1 MVIVDRPMTNEEQ
14 IIEIDKAISSI
25 LRTGQSYKIGSRTLT
40 RADLGTLRAMRK
52 DLLAASENNGTDLF
66 SNTFVAIFDR
76 R

>member
-1 MVIVDRPMTNEEQ
+1 MDRPMTNEEQ
-14 IIEIDKAISSI
+14 LIEIDKAIASI

-52 DLLAASENNGTDLF
+52 DLLAASEDNGTDLF
-66 SNTFVAIFDR
+66 SNTFVAVFDR

>member
-1 MVIVDRPMTNEEQ
+1 MVVMDRPMTNEEQ
-14 IIEIDKAISSI
+14 LIEIDKAISSI

-52 DLLAASENNGTDLF
+52 DLLAASEDNGTDLF
-66 SNTFVAIFDR
+66 SNTFVAVFDR

>member
-1 MVIVDRPMTNEEQ
+1 MDRPMTNEEQ
-14 IIEIDKAISSI
+14 LIEIDNAISSI

-40 RADLGTLRAMRK
+40 RADLGILRAMRK
-52 DLLAASENNGTDLF
+52 ELLIASEDNGTDLF

>member
-52 DLLAASENNGTDLF
+52 DLLAASEDNGTDLF
-66 SNTFVAIFDR
+66 SNTFVAVFDR

>member
-14 IIEIDKAISSI
+14 IMEIDKAISSI

-40 RADLGTLRAMRK
+40 RADLGTLRSMRK
-52 DLLAASENNGTDLF
+52 DLMAASEDNGTDLF
-66 SNTFVAIFDR
+66 SNTFVAVFDR

>member
-1 MVIVDRPMTNEEQ
+1 MDRPMTNEEQ

-52 DLLAASENNGTDLF
+52 DLLATAEDNGTDLF
-66 SNTFVAIFDR
+66 SNTFVAVFDR

>member
-1 MVIVDRPMTNEEQ
+1 MDRPMTNEEQ

-52 DLLAASENNGTDLF
+52 DLLVASEDNGTDLF
-66 SNTFVAIFDR
+66 SNTFVAVFDR

>member
-1 MVIVDRPMTNEEQ
+1 MDRPMTNEEQ
-14 IIEIDKAISSI
+14 LIEIDNAISSI
-25 LRTGQSYKIGSRTLT
+25 LRTGQSYKIGSRALT

-52 DLLAASENNGTDLF
+52 ELLIASEDNGTDLF

>member
-52 DLLAASENNGTDLF
+52 DLLATSEDNGTDLF
-66 SNTFVAIFDR
+66 SNTFVAVFDR

>member
-1 MVIVDRPMTNEEQ
+1 MDRPMTNEEQ
-14 IIEIDKAISSI
+14 LIEIDNAISSI
-25 LRTGQSYKIGSRTLT
+25 LRIGQSYKIGSRTLT

-52 DLLAASENNGTDLF
+52 ELLIASEDNGTDLF

>member
-25 LRTGQSYKIGSRTLT
+25 LKTGQSYKIGSRTLT
-40 RADLGTLRAMRK
+40 RADLGTLRSMRK
-52 DLLAASENNGTDLF
+52 DLLAASEDNGTDLF
-66 SNTFVAIFDR
+66 SNTFVAVFDR

>member
-25 LRTGQSYKIGSRTLT
+25 LKTGQSYKIGSRTLT

-52 DLLAASENNGTDLF
+52 DLLAASEDNGTDLF
-66 SNTFVAIFDR
+66 SNTFVAVFDR

>member
-40 RADLGTLRAMRK
+40 RADLGTLRSMKK
-52 DLLAASENNGTDLF
+52 DLLAASEDNGTDLF
-66 SNTFVAIFDR
+66 SNTFVAVFDR

>member
-40 RADLGTLRAMRK
+40 RADLGTLRAMRR
-52 DLLAASENNGTDLF
+52 DLLAASEDNGTDLF
-66 SNTFVAIFDR
+66 SNTFVAVFDR

>member
-1 MVIVDRPMTNEEQ
+1 MDRPMTNEEQ
-14 IIEIDKAISSI
+14 LIEIDNAISSI
-25 LRTGQSYKIGSRTLT
+25 LRTGQSYKIGSRALT

-52 DLLAASENNGTDLF
+52 ELLVASEDNGTDLF

>member
-1 MVIVDRPMTNEEQ
+1 MDRPMTNEEQ

>member
-1 MVIVDRPMTNEEQ
+1 MDRPMTNEEQ

-40 RADLGTLRAMRK
+40 RADLGTLRSMRK
-52 DLLAASENNGTDLF
+52 DLLAASEDNGTDLF
-66 SNTFVAIFDR
+66 SNTFVAVFDR

>member
-1 MVIVDRPMTNEEQ
+1 MDRPITNEEQ
-14 IIEIDKAISSI
+14 LIEIDNAISSI

-52 DLLAASENNGTDLF
+52 ELLIASEDNGTDLF

>member
-1 MVIVDRPMTNEEQ
+1 MDRPMTNEEQ
-14 IIEIDKAISSI
+14 LIEIDKAISSI

-52 DLLAASENNGTDLF
+52 ELLIASEDNGTDLF
-66 SNTFVAIFDR
+66 SNTFVAVFDR

>member
-1 MVIVDRPMTNEEQ
+1 MDRPMTNEEQ

-66 SNTFVAIFDR
+66 SNTFVAVFDR

>member
-1 MVIVDRPMTNEEQ
+1 MVIMDRPMTNEEQ

-66 SNTFVAIFDR
+66 SNTFVAVFDR

>member
-1 MVIVDRPMTNEEQ
+1 MDRPMTNEEQ
-14 IIEIDKAISSI
+14 LIEIDNAISSI

-52 DLLAASENNGTDLF
+52 ELLIASEDNVTDLF
-66 SNTFVAIFDR
+66 GNTFVAVFDR

>member
-1 MVIVDRPMTNEEQ
+1 MVIMDRPMTNEEQ

-40 RADLGTLRAMRK
+40 RADLGTLRSMRK
-52 DLLAASENNGTDLF
+52 DLMAASEDNGTDLF
-66 SNTFVAIFDR
+66 SNTFVAVFDR

>member
-1 MVIVDRPMTNEEQ
+1 MDRPMTNEEQ
-14 IIEIDKAISSI
+14 LIEIDKAISSI

-52 DLLAASENNGTDLF
+52 DLLAASEDNGTDLF

>member
-1 MVIVDRPMTNEEQ
+1 MVIMDRPMTNEEQ

-25 LRTGQSYKIGSRTLT
+25 LRTGQSYKIGSRALT

-52 DLLAASENNGTDLF
+52 DLLAASEDNGTDLF
-66 SNTFVAIFDR
+66 SNTFVAVFDR

>member
-1 MVIVDRPMTNEEQ
+1 MDRPMTNEEQ
-14 IIEIDKAISSI
+14 LIEIDNAISSI

-52 DLLAASENNGTDLF
+52 ELLITSEDNGTDLF
-66 SNTFVAIFDR
+66 GNTFVAVFDR

>member
-52 DLLAASENNGTDLF
+52 ELLIASEDNGTDLF
-66 SNTFVAIFDR
+66 GNTFVAVFDR

>member
-1 MVIVDRPMTNEEQ
+1 MDRPMTNEEQ
-14 IIEIDKAISSI
+14 LIEIDNAISSI

-52 DLLAASENNGTDLF
+52 ELLIASEDNGTDLF

>member
-40 RADLGTLRAMRK
+40 RADLGTLRSMRK
-52 DLLAASENNGTDLF
+52 DLLAASEDNGTDLF

>member
-52 DLLAASENNGTDLF
+52 DLLAASEDNGTDLF

>member
-1 MVIVDRPMTNEEQ
+1 MDRPMTNEEQ
-14 IIEIDKAISSI
+14 LIEIDNAISSI

-52 DLLAASENNGTDLF
+52 ELLIASEDNGTDLF
-66 SNTFVAIFDR
+66 SNTFVAVFDR

>member
-1 MVIVDRPMTNEEQ
+1 MVIVDRPMANEEQ

-40 RADLGTLRAMRK
+40 RADLGTLRSMRK
-52 DLLAASENNGTDLF
+52 DLMAASEDNGTDLF
-66 SNTFVAIFDR
+66 SNTFVAVFDR

>member
-1 MVIVDRPMTNEEQ
+1 MVIMDRPMTNEEQ

-52 DLLAASENNGTDLF
+52 DLLAASEDNGTDLF
-66 SNTFVAIFDR
+66 SNTFVAVFDR

>member
-1 MVIVDRPMTNEEQ
+1 MDRPMTNEEQ

-40 RADLGTLRAMRK
+40 RADLGTLRSMRK
-52 DLLAASENNGTDLF
+52 DLMAASEDNGTDLF
-66 SNTFVAIFDR
+66 SNTFVAVFDR